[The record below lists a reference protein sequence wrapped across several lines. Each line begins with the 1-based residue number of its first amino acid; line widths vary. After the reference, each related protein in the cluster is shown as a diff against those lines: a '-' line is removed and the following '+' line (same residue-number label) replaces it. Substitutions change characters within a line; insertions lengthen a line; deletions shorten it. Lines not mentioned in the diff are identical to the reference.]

1 MQIAFIA
8 RFCNFSKQNRELP
21 YASVRRGK
29 PAKGDQILVPV
40 NETNYR
46 FQKMQLAKRWHVCGS
61 HGKRN
66 CHTVL
71 VMVIIREIVRVEPQT
86 VLGKR
91 LKE

>member
-1 MQIAFIA
+1 LYLLP
-8 RFCNFSKQNRELP
+8 KQNRELP
-21 YASVRRGK
+21 YASVRWGK
-29 PAKGDQILVPV
+29 PARGDQILVLV

-46 FQKMQLAKRWHVCGS
+46 FQQMQLAQRWHVCGS

-71 VMVIIREIVRVEPQT
+71 VLVNGREIVMVEPQT

-91 LKE
+91 LEE